1 MDFEYEIIDGEITI
15 TGYKNELV
23 ESITIPEYIDGY
35 IVRRIGYGAFDG
47 FTYIKEINI
56 PNSVTNI
63 GDEAFWNCKSLTK
76 IKIPDSVIIIY
87 DNAFGRC
94 ISLKEINIP
103 NSVTTIGKFIF
114 RACFSLTE
122 INNVKLNNHV
132 NIINNRFVYYDGLI
146 YRIRYQIGEDYY
158 CGNKNDIIFINDK
171 TLNLN

>member
-1 MDFEYEIIDGEITI
+1 MDFEYEIIDGEVTI
-15 TGYKNELV
+15 TGYKNESV
-23 ESITIPEYIDGY
+23 KSVTIPEYIDGY
-35 IVRRIGYGAFDG
+35 LVRRIGYGAFENCIHLNDIG
-47 FTYIKEINI
+47 I

-63 GDEAFWNCKSLTK
+63 MDEAFWNCRYITK
-76 IKIPDSVIIIY
+76 IKIPGSVTIIG

-94 ISLKEINIP
+94 ISLKEIDIP

-114 RACFSLTE
+114 RDCYSLTE

-146 YRIRYQIGEDYY
+146 YRIRYQIDEDYY